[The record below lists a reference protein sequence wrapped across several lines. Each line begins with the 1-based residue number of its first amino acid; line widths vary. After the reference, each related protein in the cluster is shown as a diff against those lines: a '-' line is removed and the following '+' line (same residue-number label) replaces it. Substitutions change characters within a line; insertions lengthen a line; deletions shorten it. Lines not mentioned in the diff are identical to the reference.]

1 MLGWRILGRG
11 QHRLDLPVLS
21 RDEEELILAAEE
33 GFKEAARSK
42 PAEGDNGEMV
52 RDALDCAAKVK
63 GVYLERRQREYLG
76 NMAAM
81 HICGFAFL
89 DPLLGDA
96 AIEEI
101 SITGPGEPAY
111 VYVRGE
117 GWKTVN
123 AAFESE
129 RAIADIVNRMG
140 RNLGRHITL
149 QNPRLDAMLPDGSRL
164 HASLPPISRGEMT
177 IRRFRERP
185 FSPKEL
191 AENGTVSAE
200 TLAFLSIIMQC
211 DCSLIVA
218 GNTASGK
225 TTTLNSL
232 FSFTPANERV
242 VITEETPEINI
253 PHRHR
258 LRLVANKDMGITLK
272 DLVYDT
278 LRMRP
283 DRMIVGE
290 VRNREEVE
298 ALFDVLL
305 AGQARG
311 CYATFHAQSSAEA
324 LSRLRSFGIR
334 ENDLGSIDCILVQRR
349 MLAYD
354 PKLRKSTE
362 VRRVVEVAELETG
375 SVMERACG
383 SFGLD
388 RREMAAEL
396 KRREKLI
403 MGLDCDYGKFYAAVQ
418 KELYCHDVKDGGNDG
433 Q

>member
-11 QHRLDLPVLS
+11 QYRLDIPILS

-33 GFKEAARSK
+33 AFREAARSA
-42 PAEGDNGEMV
+42 PAEGGNGAMV
-52 RDALDCAAKVK
+52 RGALDCAAKAK
-63 GVYLERRQREYLG
+63 GVYLERRQMEYLEG
-76 NMAAM
+76 VAAM

-89 DPLLGDA
+89 GPLLEDA
-96 AIEEI
+96 TIEEI

-111 VYVRGE
+111 VYVRRE

-123 AAFESE
+123 ATFENE
-129 RAIADIVNRMG
+129 RAIADMVNRMG

-177 IRRFRERP
+177 IRRFGERP
-185 FSPKEL
+185 FSPREL
-191 AENGTVSAE
+191 VENGTVSAGA
-200 TLAFLSIIMQC
+200 LAFLSIIMQC

-258 LRLVANKDMGITLK
+258 LRLVANRDMGITLK

-290 VRNREEVE
+290 VRNREEAE

-334 ENDLGSIDCILVQRR
+334 ENDMGSIDCILVQRR

-354 PKLRKSTE
+354 PRRRKNTE

-375 SVMERACG
+375 SVLERACE

-396 KRREKLI
+396 KRREALI
-403 MGLDCDYGKFYAAVQ
+403 VGLECDYGKFYAAVQ
-418 KELYCHDVKDGGNDG
+418 KELYGYDVGAETR
-433 Q
+433 